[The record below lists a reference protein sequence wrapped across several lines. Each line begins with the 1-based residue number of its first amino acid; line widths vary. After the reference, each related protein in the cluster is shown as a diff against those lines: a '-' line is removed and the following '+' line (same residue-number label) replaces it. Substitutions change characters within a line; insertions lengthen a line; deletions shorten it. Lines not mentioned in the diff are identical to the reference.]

1 MVSRLALFFHFSL
14 FKTCYGHQGVNM
26 RVDNAHW
33 TVAKYYYRAV
43 MEDESHASPIIFL
56 HLARELALGRATTR
70 DLCFLG

>member
-1 MVSRLALFFHFSL
+1 
-14 FKTCYGHQGVNM
+14 M

-43 MEDESHASPIIFL
+43 MEDESHARPIIFL